1 MNKNQPKNLTTAL
14 WAGHIGLK
22 MGRLALIMGLFVGLF
37 MGQFGGM
44 ARADDLPAPLPVK
57 TLEMALP
64 DTAIR
69 DQYGA
74 DVRLSD
80 FKGTPLLVNFWA
92 TWCAPC
98 VHELPALE
106 AAAKTLDT
114 DMRVLLVSMD
124 RGSPARPAAFLEERG
139 IVSAF
144 TAYDAK
150 ATWARAL
157 SVRGL
162 PTSLILSHD
171 QTQAWIVSGP
181 AEWDDKKIL
190 SQLRGLLAE

>member
-1 MNKNQPKNLTTAL
+1 MNKNQPKNLTMRL
-14 WAGHIGLK
+14 RAGHISPK

-37 MGQFGGM
+37 MGQFSGV

-57 TLEMALP
+57 KLEMALP
-64 DTAIR
+64 DTAIS
-69 DQYGA
+69 DQHGA

-106 AAAKTLDT
+106 AAAKALDT
-114 DMRVLLVSMD
+114 EMQLLLGSMD

-139 IVSAF
+139 IISAF

>member
-1 MNKNQPKNLTTAL
+1 MRL
-14 WAGHIGLK
+14 WAGRIGLK

-37 MGQFGGM
+37 MGQFGGV

-64 DTAIR
+64 DTAIS

-114 DMRVLLVSMD
+114 DMQLLLVSMD

-139 IVSAF
+139 IISAF